1 MNNSSRDRNQN
12 KPALQHMVSKHV
24 NLKTQQSNFIGDK
37 DELLETMNIGI
48 QSASDKILN
57 LRLK

>member
-1 MNNSSRDRNQN
+1 MNNSSRHQNQN
-12 KPALQHMVSKHV
+12 QPALQHMVSKHV
-24 NLKTQQSNFIGDK
+24 NLKTQGSNFIGDK